1 MYQVIA
7 LPLCL
12 KNKRG
17 ILKMLL
23 KKQTVWL
30 LTMLSLVVVLSVYYI
45 TSPEQKSN
53 ELAAVKQEEKADTKE
68 KETKTDTEAKEGDTV
83 ISSVAGDEE
92 FEALRLKL
100 QDERSELKE
109 QLNAVVATT
118 DLPAAE
124 RSEAVDQMKKL
135 NEIAQKEEMLE
146 TLIKAMDYEDALVR
160 ADGSTVKIIVKS
172 NKESTKSEAN
182 AIIQMV
188 KKEIGETNFVAVEF
202 QPVK

>member
-1 MYQVIA
+1 
-7 LPLCL
+7 
-12 KNKRG
+12 
-17 ILKMLL
+17 MLL

-53 ELAAVKQEEKADTKE
+53 ELAAVKQEEKAE
-68 KETKTDTEAKEGDTV
+68 QKETKTDTETEVKDGDTV
-83 ISSVAGDEE
+83 ISQVAGDEE

-118 DLPAAE
+118 DLPADQ

-135 NEIAQKEEMLE
+135 SEIAQKEEMLE

-172 NKESTKSEAN
+172 SKESTKSEAN
-182 AIIQMV
+182 AIIKMV

-202 QPVK
+202 QPTK

>member
-1 MYQVIA
+1 M
-7 LPLCL
+7 
-12 KNKRG
+12 
-17 ILKMLL
+17 
-23 KKQTVWL
+23 
-30 LTMLSLVVVLSVYYI
+30 
-45 TSPEQKSN
+45 
-53 ELAAVKQEEKADTKE
+53 
-68 KETKTDTEAKEGDTV
+68 
-83 ISSVAGDEE
+83 
-92 FEALRLKL
+92 KL

-118 DLPAAE
+118 DLPADE
-124 RSEAVDQMKKL
+124 RSEAIDQMQKL

-172 NKESTKSEAN
+172 DKESSKSEAN

-202 QPVK
+202 QPTK

>member
-1 MYQVIA
+1 
-7 LPLCL
+7 
-12 KNKRG
+12 
-17 ILKMLL
+17 MLL

-53 ELAAVKQEEKADTKE
+53 ELAAVKQEEKADQKG
-68 KETKTDTEAKEGDTV
+68 TKTDTEAKDTDTI
-83 ISSVAGDEE
+83 ISQVAGDEE

-100 QDERSELKE
+100 QDERSEMKE

-118 DLPAAE
+118 DLPADE
-124 RSEAVDQMKKL
+124 RSEAIDQMQRL

-172 NKESTKSEAN
+172 DKESSKSEAN

-202 QPVK
+202 QPTK